1 MKPLAL
7 ILAVS
12 FLAAGVPLSV
22 CAQSSETAPPASST
36 ETTPGSKIPIAHH
49 HVEIPANQSATP
61 LHVADLGTI
70 EEWRKGGDKTVFIRD
85 EKGQW
90 YKLTLLQACM
100 KLDTSGGVRF
110 ITELSQAS
118 QKVSYVDVAHHQ
130 CRITSMVKVDAPG

>member
-1 MKPLAL
+1 MSL
-7 ILAVS
+7 
-12 FLAAGVPLSV
+12 LAAGLPLSV
-22 CAQSSETAPPASST
+22 HAQSSDTASPPAST

-49 HVEIPANQSATP
+49 HVEIPAGPADASAHP
-61 LHVADLGTI
+61 LHVADLGGI

-85 EKGQW
+85 DKDQW

-100 KLDTSGGVRF
+100 KLDTSGGIRF

-130 CRITSMVKVDAPG
+130 CRITSMAKVDAPG